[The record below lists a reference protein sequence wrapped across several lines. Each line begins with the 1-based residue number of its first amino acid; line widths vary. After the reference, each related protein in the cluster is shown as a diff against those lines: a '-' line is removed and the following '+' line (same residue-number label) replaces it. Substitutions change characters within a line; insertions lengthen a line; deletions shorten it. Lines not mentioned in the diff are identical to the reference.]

1 MTARVRRLLA
11 AVERLGAG
19 RAGLARL
26 AAVIVLLLGS
36 VAAQGLQVDD
46 FWHRAFFLGHPR
58 WLDVAR
64 PWWGLFHFFHGDPA
78 QMGMF
83 RDQGLAVWWAD
94 DHARIVFLRPLAGL
108 SHLVD
113 YRLFPSV
120 PALMHLHSLG
130 WYIALALIA
139 ALLYRRVLGAGVSA
153 LAALL
158 YAVDHSHGGVVGWI
172 ANRNAMI
179 SAGFGLAAVLLHD
192 RASRG
197 HRGARYLGALLLALG
212 LFSGEAAIG
221 AAGYLAAHALFLDRR
236 AWRERVVDLA
246 PQGAVILAW
255 AAVYKLGHFGAQG
268 SGMYLDPGRH
278 PLRVL
283 AQVPEYATLLLAAE
297 WGGLGPELELLLSPV
312 GRVVMLASAALL
324 VAVALV
330 AIAPLLRARAST
342 RFLLLGAFL
351 SLLPTCAT
359 VPATRL
365 LLLPGFGLLG
375 VVAEALADFVADPP
389 RLGLLRR
396 ACRGFFALWVGL
408 GHLVLSPLLLIP
420 MAWQMVL
427 FQGQIGGFADS
438 FPRDDAALA
447 AQRLVVV
454 NMPDPAF
461 AGYVAVT
468 RDAHGDTVPR
478 AMLGLAT
485 GTRPSSIRRVS
496 ADAVEVTA
504 PGGFFQWATDYLVRD
519 PEVPLPVGTRFRL
532 SDVTIE
538 VLRATPAGIPDVARF
553 TFDGGVDAARYRWVR
568 WEGGR
573 YVPFT
578 PPPVGTTESIAPR
591 APGS

>member
-1 MTARVRRLLA
+1 VRARIAGLLA
-11 AVERLGAG
+11 AIERLGAG
-19 RAGLARL
+19 RSGIARL
-26 AAVIVLLLGS
+26 LAVLILLLGS

-78 QMGMF
+78 QMQMF

-108 SHLVD
+108 THLLD

-130 WYIALALIA
+130 WYLALALVA
-139 ALLYRRVLGAGVSA
+139 ALLYRRVLGARAAA
-153 LAALL
+153 LAGLL
-158 YAVDHSHGGVVGWI
+158 YAVDHTHGGVIGWI
-172 ANRNAMI
+172 ANRNAMTAAAFAL
-179 SAGFGLAAVLLHD
+179 SAVLLYD

-197 HRGARYLGALLLALG
+197 HRIASFLGAAMLALG
-212 LFSGEAAIG
+212 LLSGESAIG
-221 AAGYLAAHALFLDRR
+221 AAGYLAAHAIFLDRR
-236 AWRERVVDLA
+236 ALRERARDLA
-246 PQGAVILAW
+246 PHAAVILAW
-255 AAVYKLGHFGAQG
+255 ATVYKLGHYGAQG

-283 AQVPEYATLLLAAE
+283 AQVPEHATLLVAAE
-297 WGGLGPELELLLSPV
+297 WGGIAPELELLLSPS
-312 GRVVMLASAALL
+312 GRVALL
-324 VAVALV
+324 ALSAVLVAASLA
-330 AIAPLLRARAST
+330 AIAPLLRARATT
-342 RFLLLGAFL
+342 RFLLAGAVL

-375 VVAEALADFVADPP
+375 VVAEAMVELFAGPP
-389 RLGLLRR
+389 RLGLVRR
-396 ACRGFFALWVGL
+396 VCRGYFAGWVGL
-408 GHLVLSPLLLIP
+408 GHLFLSPIFLVP
-420 MAWQMVL
+420 MAWQIVL
-427 FQGQIGGFADS
+427 FQGQIDGFAKS

-468 RDAHGDTVPR
+468 RDARGDTVPR

-485 GTRPSSIRRVS
+485 GTRPSSIARVRD
-496 ADAVEVTA
+496 DAVEVTA
-504 PGGFFQWATDYLVRD
+504 PGGFYQWATDYLVRD

-538 VLRATPAGIPDVARF
+538 ILHATPAGIPDVARF
-553 TFDGGVDAARYRWVR
+553 TFDGGVDAARFRWVR

-573 YVPFT
+573 YVPFA
-578 PPPVGTTESIAPR
+578 PPSVGAAVSIAPR